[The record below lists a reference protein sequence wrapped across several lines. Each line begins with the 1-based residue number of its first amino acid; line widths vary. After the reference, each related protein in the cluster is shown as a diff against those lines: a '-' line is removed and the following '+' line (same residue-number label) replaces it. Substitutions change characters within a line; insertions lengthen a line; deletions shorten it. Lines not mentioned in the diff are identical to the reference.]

1 MNTTEQS
8 QQLKEQAQQLKEQA
22 QQLKEQAQQS
32 KEKEKEQSK
41 AKEQAKQ
48 AKKKAEKE
56 EKAKAKEKKKNAEKE
71 IDEIIQ
77 KFNSQIMLLF
87 KFAEK
92 KDKISNNPD
101 VERVIRLVK
110 IAKSISPES
119 IIEGCLNNFWANRE
133 YIIER
138 NEVFIMSK
146 ENVDRLVNK
155 NDEDIELIE
164 SLINFFRNIYKTFT
178 NEDKEYLW
186 DCINN
191 MLQFIIRYRIVKGDF
206 V

>member
-8 QQLKEQAQQLKEQA
+8 KEQAKEQA
-22 QQLKEQAQQS
+22 
-32 KEKEKEQSK
+32 
-41 AKEQAKQ
+41 EQAKQ
-48 AKKKAEKE
+48 AKKKAEKAKE
-56 EKAKAKEKKKNAEKE
+56 QAEKAKEQAEKAKAKEKKKNAEKE

-92 KDKISNNPD
+92 KDKISNNPE

-146 ENVDRLVNK
+146 ENVDKLLNK
-155 NDEDIELIE
+155 DDEDIELIE

>member
-8 QQLKEQAQQLKEQA
+8 KEQAEQ
-22 QQLKEQAQQS
+22 
-32 KEKEKEQSK
+32 
-41 AKEQAKQ
+41 AKEQAKEK

-56 EKAKAKEKKKNAEKE
+56 EKTKAEKAKEQAEKAEKAKAKEKKKNAEKE